1 MKRVTIPKPAK
12 DFLEL
17 NEREKMSEDSVRLK
31 VAAAM
36 PKDQGRGIVRLNSD
50 VRNHLGIRSGDYVLL
65 KGTRETVAVAWPSL
79 KEDEVLDMVRMDG
92 LIRNN
97 AGARLGEMVEVS
109 KTTVP
114 EATKVVLAPGQPV
127 RFQQG
132 FENYVKQQIINKPIT
147 RGDVILISSI
157 GQGLQFTATTV
168 SPSKHVR
175 ITPATA
181 VEVLTKPAKP
191 EDVAIPDVT
200 YEDIGGLGKELT
212 KIREMVELPMKSPEL
227 FKRLGISPPK
237 GVLLHGPPGTGKTL
251 IAKAV
256 ANESG
261 ANFKVINGPE
271 IMSKFYGESEQKLRE
286 TFEDAEKNAPTI
298 IFIDE
303 LDSIAPKRAEVTGEV
318 ERRVVAQLLALMDG
332 LAGRGQVIVIGAS
345 NRPDDIDEALRRP
358 GRFDREI
365 VIGVPDKQGRLEIL
379 QIHTRAMPL
388 EEDMDLER
396 LAAVTHGFVGA
407 DLSALA
413 REAAMQALRRV
424 LPHVDPDTGDIPADV
439 LSSLFVTQADFDM
452 ALAEVSPS
460 ALREVLVEK
469 PNVRWEDVGGLAK
482 VKMQLRE
489 AVEAPLKHP
498 EVFEEMGIRTPKGVL
513 LFGPPGTG
521 KTLLAKAVAT
531 ESEANFISVRGPEIF
546 NKYVGESEKA
556 VREIFKKARQTA
568 PCVLF
573 FDEIDAILG
582 SRGRRDDTG
591 VSQRIVNQFLAELD
605 GMQTLQNVL
614 VIGATNRADILD
626 PAVLRPGR
634 FDSVVFVPPPD
645 TDARLEIFRVHTR
658 NMPLANDVS
667 LEKLTDETEGFSG
680 ADIEGLV
687 REAAMAVVRDEWKA
701 KPVEMKHFEEALKE
715 VRPSISPEDVK
726 RFLTLADHVKK
737 RQPQKDL
744 DLPGYM

>member
-1 MKRVTIPKPAK
+1 
-12 DFLEL
+12 
-17 NEREKMSEDSVRLK
+17 MSEDIVRLK

-50 VRNHLGIRSGDYVLL
+50 VRNHLEIRSGDYVLL
-65 KGTRETVAVAWPSL
+65 KGAKETVAVAWPSL

-109 KTTVP
+109 KTNVP
-114 EATKVVLAPGQPV
+114 EATRIVLAPSQPL

-132 FENYVKQQIINKPIT
+132 FENYVKQQIINKPLT

-157 GQGLQFTATTV
+157 GQGLQFTATNV

-175 ITPATA
+175 VTPATS
-181 VEVLTKPAKP
+181 VEVLTKPTKP
-191 EDVAIPDVT
+191 EDVTIPDVT
-200 YEDIGGLGKELT
+200 YEDIGGLGKELV
-212 KIREMVELPMKSPEL
+212 KIREMIELPMKSPEL
-227 FKRLGISPPK
+227 FKRLGITPPK
-237 GVLLHGPPGTGKTL
+237 GVLLMGPPGTGKTL

-261 ANFKVINGPE
+261 ANFKTINGPE

-286 TFEDAEKNAPTI
+286 TFEDAEKNAPSI

-365 VIGVPDKQGRLEIL
+365 VIGVPDKQGRLEVL
-379 QIHTRAMPL
+379 QIHTRSMPL
-388 EEDMDLER
+388 EEELDLER
-396 LAAVTHGFVGA
+396 LSAVTHGFVGA
-407 DLSALA
+407 DLAALA
-413 REAAMQALRRV
+413 REAAMQTLRRA
-424 LPHVDPDTGDIPADV
+424 LPHIDPETGDIPADI
-439 LSSLFVTQADFDM
+439 LTNLYVTQADFDM

-460 ALREVLVEK
+460 ALREVMVEK
-469 PNVRWEDVGGLAK
+469 PNVKWEDVGGLAK

-489 AVEAPLKHP
+489 AVEAPLNHP
-498 EVFEEMGIRTPKGVL
+498 EVFEEMGIRSPKGVL

-573 FDEIDAILG
+573 FDEIDAILS
-582 SRGRRDDTG
+582 SRGMRDDTG

-634 FDSVVFVPPPD
+634 FDGVVFVPPPD
-645 TDARLEIFRVHTR
+645 VDARLEIFKVHSR
-658 NMPLANDVS
+658 EMPLADDVS
-667 LEKLTDETEGFSG
+667 LEKLSDETEGFSG
-680 ADIEGLV
+680 ADIEGLI
-687 REAAMAVVRDEWKA
+687 REAAMAAVRDDWKA
-701 KPVEMKHFEEALKE
+701 KPVEMKHFEEALGE
-715 VRPSISPEDVK
+715 VRPSISPDDVK
-726 RFLTLADHVKK
+726 RFLALAEQVKK
-737 RQPQKDL
+737 RQPQKTSDI
-744 DLPGYM
+744 LPGYL

>member
-1 MKRVTIPKPAK
+1 
-12 DFLEL
+12 
-17 NEREKMSEDSVRLK
+17 MSEDGVRLK

-50 VRNHLGIRSGDYVLL
+50 VRNHLEIRSGDYVLL
-65 KGTRETVAVAWPSL
+65 KGAKETVAVAWPSL

-92 LIRNN
+92 LIRTN
-97 AGARLGEMVEVS
+97 AGARLGEMVEVT

-114 EATKVVLAPGQPV
+114 EATRIVLAPSQPV
-127 RFQQG
+127 RFQPG

-147 RGDVILISSI
+147 RGDIILISSI
-157 GQGLQFTATTV
+157 GQGLQFTATNV

-175 ITPATA
+175 VTPATE

-191 EDVAIPDVT
+191 EDVTVPNVT
-200 YEDIGGLGKELT
+200 YEDIGGLGKELV

-227 FKRLGISPPK
+227 FKRLGITPPK

-251 IAKAV
+251 LAKAV

-261 ANFKVINGPE
+261 ASFKVINGPE

-286 TFEDAEKNAPTI
+286 AFEEAEKNAPSI

-303 LDSIAPKRAEVTGEV
+303 LDSIAPKRADVTGEV

-332 LAGRGQVIVIGAS
+332 LAARGQVIVFGAT
-345 NRPDDIDEALRRP
+345 NRVDDVDEALRRP

-365 VIGVPDKQGRLEIL
+365 EIGVPDVAGRLEIL
-379 QIHTRAMPL
+379 QIHTRAMPI
-388 EEDMDLER
+388 EEEVDLPS
-396 LAAVTHGFVGA
+396 LAAKTHGFVGA

-413 REAAMQALRRV
+413 REAAMQTLRRA
-424 LPHVDPDTGDIPADV
+424 LPHIDPETGDIPADI
-439 LSSLFVTQADFDM
+439 LSTLFVTQDDFDL
-452 ALAEVSPS
+452 ALNDVSPS
-460 ALREVLVEK
+460 ALREVLVER
-469 PNVRWEDVGGLAK
+469 PNVSWDDVGGLAK
-482 VKMQLRE
+482 VKLQLQE
-489 AVEAPLKHP
+489 AVEAPIKRP
-498 EVFEEMGIRTPKGVL
+498 EVFREMGIRPPKGVL

-582 SRGRRDDTG
+582 SRGRNDDTG

-634 FDSVVFVPPPD
+634 FDGVVFVPPPD
-645 TDARLEIFRVHTR
+645 YDARVEIFQVHTR
-658 NMPLANDVS
+658 RMPLDSGVDI
-667 LEKLTDETEGFSG
+667 EKLAELTEGYSG
-680 ADIEGLV
+680 ADIEGLI
-687 REAAMAVVRDEWKA
+687 REAAMAAVRVDWKP
-701 KPVEMKHFEEALKE
+701 KPVEMRHFEEALQE
-715 VRPSISPEDVK
+715 VRPSISPEDIK
-726 RFLTLADHVKK
+726 RFLSLADRVMK
-737 RQPQKDL
+737 RLPQKSTDV
-744 DLPGYM
+744 LPGYV

>member
-1 MKRVTIPKPAK
+1 
-12 DFLEL
+12 
-17 NEREKMSEDSVRLK
+17 MSEDSVRLK

-65 KGTRETVAVAWPSL
+65 KGGKETVAVAWPSL

-97 AGARLGEMVEVS
+97 AGARLGEMVDIS

-114 EATKVVLAPGQPV
+114 EATKIVLAPSQPV

-157 GQGLQFTATTV
+157 GQGLQFTATMA

-175 ITPATA
+175 VTPATV
-181 VEVLTKPAKP
+181 VEVLTKPTKP
-191 EDVAIPDVT
+191 EDVRIPDVT

-227 FKRLGISPPK
+227 FKRLGITPPK
-237 GVLLHGPPGTGKTL
+237 GVLLMGPPGTGKTL

-261 ANFKVINGPE
+261 ANFKIINGPE

-286 TFEDAEKNAPTI
+286 TFEDAEKNAPSI
-298 IFIDE
+298 VFIDE
-303 LDSIAPKRAEVTGEV
+303 LDSIAPKRADVTGEV

-332 LAGRGQVIVIGAS
+332 LTARGQVIVIGAS

-365 VIGVPDKQGRLEIL
+365 VIGVPDKKGRLEIL
-379 QIHTRAMPL
+379 QIHTRSMPL
-388 EEDMDLER
+388 EENLDLER

-424 LPHVDPDTGDIPADV
+424 LPHIDPETGDIPADI
-439 LSSLFVTQADFDM
+439 LSNLFVTQADFDM
-452 ALAEVSPS
+452 ALSEVSPS

-469 PNVRWEDVGGLAK
+469 PNVRWDDVGGLTK

-489 AVEAPLKHP
+489 AVEAPLNHP

-531 ESEANFISVRGPEIF
+531 ESEANFISVRGPEMF

-556 VREIFKKARQTA
+556 VREIFKKARQVA

-573 FDEIDAILG
+573 FDEIDAILS
-582 SRGRRDDTG
+582 SRSQRDDTG

-634 FDSVVFVPPPD
+634 FDGVIFVPPPD
-645 TDARLEIFRVHTR
+645 TEARLEILRVHTR
-658 NMPLANDVS
+658 EMPLADDVS
-667 LEKLTDETEGFSG
+667 LEKLADETEGFSG

-687 REAAMAVVRDEWKA
+687 REAAMAAVRDDWKA
-701 KPVEMKHFEEALKE
+701 KPVEMKHFEEALGE
-715 VRPSISPEDVK
+715 VRPSMSPDDVK
-726 RFLTLADHVKK
+726 RFLALAEQVKK

-744 DLPGYM
+744 DLPGYI

>member
-1 MKRVTIPKPAK
+1 
-12 DFLEL
+12 
-17 NEREKMSEDSVRLK
+17 MSEELVRLK

-50 VRNHLGIRSGDYVLL
+50 VRNHLGIRSGDFVLL
-65 KGTRETVAVAWPSL
+65 KGAKETVAVAWPSL

-92 LIRNN
+92 LIRTN
-97 AGARLGEMVEVS
+97 AGVKLGEIVEVS

-114 EATKVVLAPGQPV
+114 EATRVVLAPSQPV
-127 RFQQG
+127 RFQPG

-157 GQGLQFTATTV
+157 GQGLQFTATNV

-175 ITPATA
+175 VTPATE

-191 EDVAIPDVT
+191 EDVTVFDVT
-200 YEDIGGLGKELT
+200 YEDIGGLGKELV

-227 FKRLGISPPK
+227 FKRLGIAPPK

-261 ANFKVINGPE
+261 ASFKVINGPE

-286 TFEDAEKNAPTI
+286 AFEEAEKNAPSI

-303 LDSIAPKRAEVTGEV
+303 LDSIAPKRADVTGEV
-318 ERRVVAQLLALMDG
+318 ERRVVAQLLASMDG
-332 LAGRGQVIVIGAS
+332 LAGRGQVIVIGAT
-345 NRPDDIDEALRRP
+345 NRVDDVDEALRRP

-365 VIGVPDKQGRLEIL
+365 EIGVPDVDGRLEVL
-379 QIHTRAMPL
+379 HIHTRSMPI
-388 EEDMDLER
+388 EEDVDIVS
-396 LAAVTHGFVGA
+396 LAAKTHGFVGA

-424 LPHVDPDTGDIPADV
+424 LPHVDPETGDIPADI
-439 LSSLFVTQADFDM
+439 LNTLFVTQADFDL
-452 ALAEVSPS
+452 ALNDVSPS
-460 ALREVLVEK
+460 ALREVLVER
-469 PNVRWEDVGGLAK
+469 PNVKWDDIGGLAK
-482 VKMQLRE
+482 VKLQLQE
-489 AVEAPLKHP
+489 AVEAPIKRP
-498 EVFEEMGIRTPKGVL
+498 EVFREMGIRPPKGVL

-568 PCVLF
+568 PCILF
-573 FDEIDAILG
+573 FDEIDAILS
-582 SRGRRDDTG
+582 SRGMRDDTG

-634 FDSVVFVPPPD
+634 FDGIVFVPPPEL
-645 TDARLEIFRVHTR
+645 DARIEIFQVHTR
-658 NMPLANDVS
+658 DMPLDSGVDI
-667 LEKLTDETEGFSG
+667 EKLAELTEGYSG

-687 REAAMAVVRDEWKA
+687 REAAMAAVRNDWKP
-701 KPVEMKHFEEALKE
+701 KPVEMSHFEEALGE
-715 VRPSISPEDVK
+715 VRPSISPDDIK
-726 RFLTLADHVKK
+726 RFLALAEQVKK
-737 RQPQKDL
+737 RQPQRSSEV
-744 DLPGYM
+744 LPGYV

>member
-1 MKRVTIPKPAK
+1 
-12 DFLEL
+12 
-17 NEREKMSEDSVRLK
+17 MSEETVRLK

-50 VRNHLGIRSGDYVLL
+50 VRNHLGIRSGDYVLM
-65 KGTRETVAVAWPSL
+65 KGAKETVAVAWPSL

-97 AGARLGEMVEVS
+97 AGARLGEMVDVS
-109 KTTVP
+109 KTTIP

-175 ITPATA
+175 ITPATV

-191 EDVAIPDVT
+191 EDVTIPDVT
-200 YEDIGGLGKELT
+200 YEDIGGLGKELV

-227 FKRLGISPPK
+227 FKRLGITPPK
-237 GVLLHGPPGTGKTL
+237 GVLLRGPPGTGKTL

-261 ANFKVINGPE
+261 ANFKIINGPE

-286 TFEDAEKNAPTI
+286 TFEDAEKNAPSI

-332 LAGRGQVIVIGAS
+332 LARRGQVIVIGAS
-345 NRPDDIDEALRRP
+345 NRADDIDEALRRP

-365 VIGVPDKQGRLEIL
+365 EIGVPDKQGRLEIL
-379 QIHTRAMPL
+379 QIHTRSMPL
-388 EEDMDLER
+388 EDEIDLER
-396 LAAVTHGFVGA
+396 LSAVTHGFVGA

-424 LPHVDPDTGDIPADV
+424 LPHIDPETGDIPADV
-439 LSSLFVTQADFDM
+439 LTSLYVTQADFDM
-452 ALAEVSPS
+452 ALSEVSPS
-460 ALREVLVEK
+460 ALREVMVEK
-469 PNVRWEDVGGLAK
+469 PNVKWEDIGGLAK

-498 EVFEEMGIRTPKGVL
+498 EVFEEMGIRTPKGVM

-556 VREIFKKARQTA
+556 VRDIFKKARQTA
-568 PCVLF
+568 PCILF
-573 FDEIDAILG
+573 FDEIDAILS
-582 SRGRRDDTG
+582 SRSRRDDTG

-634 FDSVVFVPPPD
+634 FDGVVFVPPPD
-645 TDARLEIFRVHTR
+645 TDARLEIFKVHTR
-658 NMPLANDVS
+658 EMPLADDVS
-667 LEKLTDETEGFSG
+667 LEKLADETEGYSG

-687 REAAMAVVRDEWKA
+687 REAAMAAVRDDWKA
-701 KPVEMKHFEEALKE
+701 KPVKMKHFEEALSE
-715 VRPSISPEDVK
+715 VRPSISPDDVK
-726 RFLTLADHVKK
+726 RFLALAEQVKK

-744 DLPGYM
+744 DLSGYM

>member
-1 MKRVTIPKPAK
+1 
-12 DFLEL
+12 
-17 NEREKMSEDSVRLK
+17 MSEDIVRLK

-50 VRNHLGIRSGDYVLL
+50 VRNHLEIRSGDYVLL
-65 KGTRETVAVAWPSL
+65 KGAKETVAVAWPSL
-79 KEDEVLDMVRMDG
+79 KEDEVLDMIRMDG

-109 KTTVP
+109 KTNVP
-114 EATKVVLAPGQPV
+114 EATRIVLAPTQPL

-132 FENYVKQQIINKPIT
+132 FENYVKQQIINKPLT

-157 GQGLQFTATTV
+157 GQGLQFTATNV

-175 ITPATA
+175 VTPATS
-181 VEVLTKPAKP
+181 VEVLTKPTKP
-191 EDVAIPDVT
+191 EDVTIPDVT
-200 YEDIGGLGKELT
+200 YEDIGGLGKELV
-212 KIREMVELPMKSPEL
+212 KIREMIELPMKSPEL
-227 FKRLGISPPK
+227 FKRLGITPPK
-237 GVLLHGPPGTGKTL
+237 GVLLMGPPGTGKTL

-261 ANFKVINGPE
+261 ANFKTINGPE

-286 TFEDAEKNAPTI
+286 TFEDAEKNAPSI

-379 QIHTRAMPL
+379 QIHTRSMPL
-388 EEDMDLER
+388 EEELDLER
-396 LAAVTHGFVGA
+396 LSAVTHGFVGA
-407 DLSALA
+407 DLAALA
-413 REAAMQALRRV
+413 REAAMQALRRA
-424 LPHVDPDTGDIPADV
+424 LPYVDPETGDIPADI
-439 LSSLFVTQADFDM
+439 LTNLYVTQADFDM

-469 PNVRWEDVGGLAK
+469 PNVKWEDVGGLAK

-489 AVEAPLKHP
+489 AVEAPLRHP
-498 EVFEEMGIRTPKGVL
+498 EVFEEMGIRSPKGVL

-573 FDEIDAILG
+573 FDEIDAILS
-582 SRGRRDDTG
+582 SRGMRDDTG

-626 PAVLRPGR
+626 PAALRPGR

-645 TDARLEIFRVHTR
+645 VDARLEIFKVHSR
-658 NMPLANDVS
+658 EMPLADDVS
-667 LEKLTDETEGFSG
+667 LEKLSDETEGFSG
-680 ADIEGLV
+680 ADIEGLI
-687 REAAMAVVRDEWKA
+687 REAAMAAVRDDWKA
-701 KPVEMKHFEEALKE
+701 KPVEMKHFEEALRE
-715 VRPSISPEDVK
+715 VRPSISPDDVK
-726 RFLTLADHVKK
+726 RFLALAEQVKK
-737 RQPQKDL
+737 RQPQKTSDI
-744 DLPGYM
+744 LPGYM

>member
-1 MKRVTIPKPAK
+1 
-12 DFLEL
+12 
-17 NEREKMSEDSVRLK
+17 MSDDIVRLK

-50 VRNHLGIRSGDYVLL
+50 IRNHLEIRSGDYVLL
-65 KGTRETVAVAWPSL
+65 NGAKETVAVAWPSL

-92 LIRNN
+92 LIRSN

-114 EATKVVLAPGQPV
+114 EATRVVIAPSQPV
-127 RFQQG
+127 RFQPG
-132 FENYVKQQIINKPIT
+132 FENYVKQQLINKPIT
-147 RGDVILISSI
+147 RGDTILISSI
-157 GQGLQFTATTV
+157 GQGLQFTATNV
-168 SPSKHVR
+168 SPGKHVR
-175 ITPATA
+175 VTPATE

-191 EDVAIPDVT
+191 EDVTVPNVT
-200 YEDIGGLGKELT
+200 YEDIGGVGKELV
-212 KIREMVELPMKSPEL
+212 KIREMIELPMKSPEL
-227 FKRLGISPPK
+227 FKRLGIAPPK

-261 ANFKVINGPE
+261 ASFKVINGPE

-286 TFEDAEKNAPTI
+286 AFEEAEKNAPSI

-303 LDSIAPKRAEVTGEV
+303 LDSIAPKRADVTGEV

-332 LAGRGQVIVIGAS
+332 LAGRGQVIVIGAT
-345 NRPDDIDEALRRP
+345 NRVDDVDEALRRP

-365 VIGVPDKQGRLEIL
+365 EIGVPDVDGRLEIL
-379 QIHTRAMPL
+379 HIHTRAMPI
-388 EEDMDLER
+388 EEDVDLVF
-396 LAAVTHGFVGA
+396 LAAKTHGFVGA

-424 LPHVDPDTGDIPADV
+424 LPHIDPETGDIPAEI
-439 LSSLFVTQADFDM
+439 LSTLFVTQADFDL
-452 ALAEVSPS
+452 ALNDVSPS
-460 ALREVLVEK
+460 ALREVLVER
-469 PNVRWEDVGGLAK
+469 PNVKWEDIGGLAK
-482 VKMQLRE
+482 VKLQLQE
-489 AVEAPLKHP
+489 AVEAPIKRP
-498 EVFEEMGIRTPKGVL
+498 EVFRAMGIRPPKGVL

-531 ESEANFISVRGPEIF
+531 ESEANFISIRGPEIF

-573 FDEIDAILG
+573 FDEIDAILS
-582 SRGRRDDTG
+582 SRGMRDDTG

-634 FDSVVFVPPPD
+634 FDGVVFVPPPD
-645 TDARLEIFRVHTR
+645 LEARIEIFQVHTR
-658 NMPLANDVS
+658 DMPLDSGVDI
-667 LEKLTDETEGFSG
+667 EKLAELTEGYSG

-687 REAAMAVVRDEWKA
+687 REAAMAAVRKDWKP
-701 KPVEMKHFEEALKE
+701 KPVHMKHFEEALGE
-715 VRPSISPEDVK
+715 VRPSISPDDIK
-726 RFLTLADHVKK
+726 RFLALAEQVKK
-737 RQPQKDL
+737 RQPQRSSEV
-744 DLPGYM
+744 LPGYV

>member
-1 MKRVTIPKPAK
+1 
-12 DFLEL
+12 
-17 NEREKMSEDSVRLK
+17 MSDDLVRLK

-50 VRNHLGIRSGDYVLL
+50 IRNHLEIRSGDYVLL
-65 KGTRETVAVAWPSL
+65 NGAKETVAVAWPSL

-92 LIRNN
+92 LIRSN
-97 AGARLGEMVEVS
+97 AGVRLGEMVEVS
-109 KTTVP
+109 KTTIP
-114 EATKVVLAPGQPV
+114 EATRVVIAPNQPV
-127 RFQQG
+127 RFQPG
-132 FENYVKQQIINKPIT
+132 FENYVKQQLINKPIT
-147 RGDVILISSI
+147 RGDTILITSI
-157 GQGLQFTATTV
+157 GQGLQFTATNV
-168 SPSKHVR
+168 SPGKHVR
-175 ITPATA
+175 VTPATE

-191 EDVAIPDVT
+191 EDVTIPNVT
-200 YEDIGGLGKELT
+200 YEDIGGVGKELV
-212 KIREMVELPMKSPEL
+212 KIREMIELPMKSPEL
-227 FKRLGISPPK
+227 FKRLGIAPPK

-261 ANFKVINGPE
+261 ASFKVINGPE

-286 TFEDAEKNAPTI
+286 AFEEAEKNAPSI

-303 LDSIAPKRAEVTGEV
+303 LDSIAPKRADVTGEV

-332 LAGRGQVIVIGAS
+332 LAGRGQVIVIGAT
-345 NRPDDIDEALRRP
+345 NRVDDVDEALRRP

-365 VIGVPDKQGRLEIL
+365 EIGVPDVDGRLEIL
-379 QIHTRAMPL
+379 HIHTRSMPI
-388 EEDMDLER
+388 EEDVDLES
-396 LAAVTHGFVGA
+396 LAAKTHGFVGA

-424 LPHVDPDTGDIPADV
+424 LPHIDPETGDIPADI
-439 LSSLFVTQADFDM
+439 LSTLFVTRADFDL
-452 ALAEVSPS
+452 ALNDVSPS
-460 ALREVLVEK
+460 ALREVLVER
-469 PNVRWEDVGGLAK
+469 PNVKWDDIGGLAK
-482 VKMQLRE
+482 VKLQLQE
-489 AVEAPLKHP
+489 AVEAPIKRP
-498 EVFEEMGIRTPKGVL
+498 EVFRAMGIRPPKGVL

-568 PCVLF
+568 PCILF
-573 FDEIDAILG
+573 FDEIDAIL
-582 SRGRRDDTG
+582 SARGMRDDTG

-605 GMQTLQNVL
+605 GMLTLQNVL

-634 FDSVVFVPPPD
+634 FDGVVFVPPPD
-645 TDARLEIFRVHTR
+645 LEARIEIFQVHTR
-658 NMPLANDVS
+658 EMPLDSGVDI
-667 LEKLTDETEGFSG
+667 EKLADLTEGFSG

-687 REAAMAVVRDEWKA
+687 REAAMAAVRNDWKP
-701 KPVEMKHFEEALKE
+701 KPVEMRHFEEALGE
-715 VRPSISPEDVK
+715 VRPSISPDDLK
-726 RFLTLADHVKK
+726 RFLALAEQVKK
-737 RQPQKDL
+737 RQPQRSSDI
-744 DLPGYM
+744 LPGYV

>member
-1 MKRVTIPKPAK
+1 
-12 DFLEL
+12 
-17 NEREKMSEDSVRLK
+17 MSEDSVRLK

-50 VRNHLGIRSGDYVLL
+50 VRNHLEIRSGDYVLL
-65 KGTRETVAVAWPSL
+65 KGARETVAVAWPSL

-109 KTTVP
+109 KTTIP
-114 EATKVVLAPGQPV
+114 EATRVVLAPSQPV

-175 ITPATA
+175 VTPATV

-191 EDVAIPDVT
+191 EDISVPQVT

-237 GVLLHGPPGTGKTL
+237 GVLLMGPPGTGKTL

-303 LDSIAPKRAEVTGEV
+303 LDSIAPKRADVTGEV

-388 EEDMDLER
+388 EEGLDLEK

-407 DLSALA
+407 DLAALA

-424 LPHVDPDTGDIPADV
+424 LPHVDPETGDIPADI
-439 LSSLFVTQADFDM
+439 LTNLYVTNADFEM
-452 ALAEVSPS
+452 ALSEVSPS

-469 PNVRWEDVGGLAK
+469 PNVQWDDVGGLTK

-582 SRGRRDDTG
+582 SRSRQDDTG

-634 FDSVVFVPPPD
+634 FDGVVFVPPPD
-645 TDARLEIFRVHTR
+645 VDARLEIFKVHTR
-658 NMPLANDVS
+658 EMPLADDVS
-667 LEKLTDETEGFSG
+667 LEKLADQTEGYSG

-687 REAAMAVVRDEWKA
+687 REAAMAAVRNDWKP
-701 KPVEMKHFEEALKE
+701 KPVTMKHFEEALGE
-715 VRPSISPEDVK
+715 VRPSISPDDVK
-726 RFLTLADHVKK
+726 RFLALAEHVKK

>member
-1 MKRVTIPKPAK
+1 
-12 DFLEL
+12 
-17 NEREKMSEDSVRLK
+17 MSEESVRLK
-31 VAAAM
+31 VAAAL

-50 VRNHLGIRSGDYVLL
+50 VRQHLGVRSGDYVLL
-65 KGTRETVAVAWPSL
+65 KGQKETVAICWPSL

-97 AGARLGEMVEVS
+97 AGVKLGEMVEVTKVS
-109 KTTVP
+109 VI
-114 EATKVVLAPGQPV
+114 EATRVVLAPSQPV
-127 RFQQG
+127 RFQRG
-132 FENYVKQQIINKPIT
+132 FEEYIKQQIINKPMT
-147 RGDVILISSI
+147 RGDIILIASI
-157 GQGLQFTATTV
+157 GQGLQFYATAV
-168 SPSKHVR
+168 APGKHVR
-175 ITPATA
+175 VTPQTK
-181 VEVLTKPAKP
+181 VEVMTQPAKP
-191 EDVAIPDVT
+191 EDISVPQVT
-200 YEDIGGLGKELT
+200 YEDIGGLNKEIQ

-261 ANFKVINGPE
+261 ANFKTINGPE
-271 IMSKFYGESEQKLRE
+271 IMSKFYGESEQKLRQM
-286 TFEDAEKNAPTI
+286 FEEAEKNAPSI

-332 LAGRGQVIVIGAS
+332 LAGRGQVIVIGAT
-345 NRPDDIDEALRRP
+345 NRVDDVDEALRRP

-365 VIGVPDKQGRLEIL
+365 EIGVPDKKGRLEIL

-388 EEDMDLER
+388 EEKMDLEK
-396 LAAVTHGFVGA
+396 LAALTHGFVGA

-413 REAAMQALRRV
+413 REAAMHALRRA
-424 LPHVDPDTGDIPADV
+424 LPHVDPDTGDIPPDI
-439 LSSLFVTQADFDM
+439 LHNLYVTQADFDL

-469 PNVRWEDVGGLAK
+469 PNVRWDDVGGLHK
-482 VKMQLRE
+482 VKAQLRE

-531 ESEANFISVRGPEIF
+531 ESEANFISIRGPEIF

-573 FDEIDAILG
+573 FDEIDAIV
-582 SRGRRDDTG
+582 SMRGLQDNTG

-614 VIGATNRADILD
+614 VVGATNRADILD

-634 FDSVVFVPPPD
+634 FDNVLFVPPPD
-645 TDARLEIFRVHTR
+645 NAARLEILQVHTKA
-658 NMPLANDVS
+658 MPLDEDVD
-667 LEKLTDETEGFSG
+667 LEKLAESIEGYSG

-687 REAAMAVVRDEWKA
+687 REAAMAAVRDDWHV
-701 KPVEMKHFEEALKE
+701 KPVAMKHFEDAMKE
-715 VRPSISPEDVK
+715 VRPSIAADDIK
-726 RFLTLADHVKK
+726 RYQALAESVLR
-737 RQPQKDL
+737 RQPRKKD
-744 DLPGYM
+744 DMLPGYM

>member
-1 MKRVTIPKPAK
+1 MTDNTI
-12 DFLEL
+12 
-17 NEREKMSEDSVRLK
+17 RLK

-50 VRNHLGIRSGDYVLL
+50 VRNHLGVRSGDYVLV
-65 KGTRETVAVAWPSL
+65 KGAKETVAVCWPSL

-92 LIRNN
+92 LIRSNS
-97 AGARLGEMVEVS
+97 GVKLGEIVEISNV
-109 KTTVP
+109 TVP
-114 EATKVVLAPGQPV
+114 DATRVVIAPGQPV

-132 FENYVKQQIINKPIT
+132 FDNYLKQQILNRPIT
-147 RGDVILISSI
+147 KGDTILISSI
-157 GQGLQFTATTV
+157 GQGMQFTVTAV
-168 SPSKHVR
+168 SPGKFGRV
-175 ITPATA
+175 TPDTT
-181 VEVLTKPAKP
+181 VEVLTKPVKP
-191 EDVAIPDVT
+191 EELSVPQVT
-200 YEDIGGLGKELT
+200 YEDIGGLGKELV
-212 KIREMVELPMKSPEL
+212 KIREMIELPMKSPEL

-237 GVLLHGPPGTGKTL
+237 GVLLMGPPGTGKTL
-251 IAKAV
+251 IAQAV

-286 TFEDAEKNAPTI
+286 TFEEAEKNAPSI

-332 LAGRGQVIVIGAS
+332 LAGRGQVIVIGAT

-365 VIGVPDKQGRLEIL
+365 IIGVPDKKGRLEIL

-388 EEDMDLER
+388 EEGLNLEK
-396 LAAVTHGFVGA
+396 LASVTHGFVGA

-413 REAAMQALRRV
+413 REAAMAALRRV
-424 LPHVDPDTGDIPADV
+424 LPHVDPETGDIPADI
-439 LSSLFVTQADFDM
+439 LSNLFVTQSDFDM
-452 ALAEVSPS
+452 ALTEVSPS

-469 PNVRWEDVGGLAK
+469 PNIRWDDIGGLTK
-482 VKMQLRE
+482 VKLQLQE
-489 AVEAPLKHP
+489 AVEAPMKYP
-498 EVFEEMGIRTPKGVL
+498 EVFEEMGIRAPKGVL

-531 ESEANFISVRGPEIF
+531 ESEANFISVRGPEVF

-556 VREIFKKARQTA
+556 VREFFKKARQVA
-568 PCVLF
+568 PCILF

-582 SRGRRDDTG
+582 VRGMRDDTG

-605 GMQTLQNVL
+605 GMQSLQNVL
-614 VIGATNRADILD
+614 VIGATNRADIVD
-626 PAVLRPGR
+626 PAALRPGR

-645 TDARLEIFRVHTR
+645 RDARLEILKVHTR
-658 NMPLANDVS
+658 KMPLATDVS
-667 LEKLTDETEGFSG
+667 LEKLADLTDGFSG
-680 ADIEGLV
+680 ADIENLV
-687 REAAMAVVRDEWKA
+687 REAAMAAVRDDWKA
-701 KPVEMKHFEEALKE
+701 KPVHMKHFKAALEET
-715 VRPSISPEDVK
+715 RPSISQEDVK
-726 RFLTLADHVKK
+726 RFLELAEQVKK
-737 RQPQKDL
+737 RQPQKSSDV
-744 DLPGYM
+744 LPGYM

>member
-1 MKRVTIPKPAK
+1 
-12 DFLEL
+12 
-17 NEREKMSEDSVRLK
+17 MSEELVRLK

-50 VRNHLGIRSGDYVLL
+50 VRNHLGIRSGDFVLL
-65 KGTRETVAVAWPSL
+65 KGAKETVAVAWPSL

-92 LIRNN
+92 LIRTN
-97 AGARLGEMVEVS
+97 AGVKLGEIVEVS

-114 EATKVVLAPGQPV
+114 EATRVVLAPSQPV
-127 RFQQG
+127 RFQPG

-157 GQGLQFTATTV
+157 GQGLQFTATNV

-175 ITPATA
+175 VTPATE

-191 EDVAIPDVT
+191 EDVTVFDVT
-200 YEDIGGLGKELT
+200 YEDIGGLGKELV

-227 FKRLGISPPK
+227 FKRLGIAPPK

-261 ANFKVINGPE
+261 ASFKVINGPE

-286 TFEDAEKNAPTI
+286 AFEEAEKNAPSI

-303 LDSIAPKRAEVTGEV
+303 LDSIAPKRADVTGEV
-318 ERRVVAQLLALMDG
+318 ERRVVAQLLASMDG
-332 LAGRGQVIVIGAS
+332 LAGRGQVIVIGAT
-345 NRPDDIDEALRRP
+345 NRVDDVDEALRRP

-365 VIGVPDKQGRLEIL
+365 EIGVPDVDGRLEVL
-379 QIHTRAMPL
+379 HIHTRSMPI
-388 EEDMDLER
+388 EEDVDIVS
-396 LAAVTHGFVGA
+396 LAAKTHGFVGA

-424 LPHVDPDTGDIPADV
+424 LPHVDPETGDIPADI
-439 LSSLFVTQADFDM
+439 LNTLFVTQADFDI
-452 ALAEVSPS
+452 ALNDVSPS
-460 ALREVLVEK
+460 ALREVLVER
-469 PNVRWEDVGGLAK
+469 PNVKWDDIGGLAK
-482 VKMQLRE
+482 VKLQLQE
-489 AVEAPLKHP
+489 AVEAPIKRP
-498 EVFEEMGIRTPKGVL
+498 EVFREMGIRPPKGVL

-568 PCVLF
+568 PCILF
-573 FDEIDAILG
+573 FDEIDAILS
-582 SRGRRDDTG
+582 SRGMRDDTG

-634 FDSVVFVPPPD
+634 FDGIVFVPPPEL
-645 TDARLEIFRVHTR
+645 DARIEIFQVHTR
-658 NMPLANDVS
+658 DMPLDSGVDI
-667 LEKLTDETEGFSG
+667 EKLAELTEGYSG

-687 REAAMAVVRDEWKA
+687 REAAMAAVRNDWKP
-701 KPVEMKHFEEALKE
+701 KPVEMRHFEEALGE
-715 VRPSISPEDVK
+715 VRPSISPADLK
-726 RFLTLADHVKK
+726 RFLALAEQVKK
-737 RQPQKDL
+737 RQPQRSSEV
-744 DLPGYM
+744 LPGYV